1 MKKVKVVFQVLNTY
15 EYETYYSEN
24 KDFLRNEAEF
34 EVLNRRNG
42 QLISQE
48 IKHISIEILDKR
60 D

>member
-42 QLISQE
+42 TLISQE
-48 IKHISIEILDKR
+48 IEHISIETLDKR